1 MAITPLADGG
11 YVETTPEALP
21 FPFLYLHV
29 QKYDAAGNPVGER
42 HSFYPA
48 GGGDV
53 YALPNGGYV
62 LAYSIAGGGHGPQS
76 TALYVFDATSA
87 VTDSTVFGQSYVSN
101 IVISSDAF
109 AVGLVHPAFSTPE
122 TDGAF
127 SIRDLSGHLIV
138 GATIDNAPTISLLAN
153 GDFSISWTD
162 DGGDAHTLIVD
173 PQNPPSPPEPLTV
186 TALDDVGPV
195 QGPIDI
201 ITDDPTPT
209 IRVAVDEIGF
219 IETGMG
225 FFGDRIAVTADDA
238 ALGYKD
244 IEIGPL
250 TGAGGF
256 GMQLRF
262 QDANGLLTGW
272 TFVSFDFDPLA
283 QVLFGNDT
291 PGQVLTGGAGN
302 DVFYAGHN
310 AVVMTS
316 GGGADVFVFEHLPW
330 NGGRITDFALGFDR
344 LDFTDLFAAIGYG
357 GFDPVADG
365 YMSLESDGHGGTR
378 VYFDPDGPG
387 SGNPWPFLMT
397 TLEGVSPVGLMAPT
411 LFHPFLFPP
420 GPLTLIADDTRDQ
433 VLTGGNASDIF
444 RTGHNSVV
452 MTGGG
457 SDDTFVFEHVPWN
470 NSGHITD
477 FQVAYDR
484 LDLSAVFAAVG
495 YTGSDPIA
503 DGYIRLES
511 DGAGGTRIQF
521 DADGFGSGVRWP
533 SVITTLDHLAPE
545 FVTWQMLASGYV
557 PEPPGLVLTGDDTRG
572 QVLNG
577 GGGPDIFYAGHNSV
591 IMTGNGSYDRFVF
604 DHLPWN
610 AGHITDFQQGLDLL
624 DLSLLFD
631 ASGYEGVDPI
641 GDGYLRFES
650 DGAGGTNV
658 RFDPDGPATGHR
670 WPFLIVTLDNVQ
682 PGSVTTNDWIY

>member
-11 YVETTPEALP
+11 YVETTSESLP

-48 GGGDV
+48 GGGSV

-62 LAYSIAGGGHGPQS
+62 LAYAIAGGGHGPQS
-76 TALYVFDATSA
+76 TALYVFDATSTE
-87 VTDSTVFGQSYVSN
+87 TDNTVFGQSYISD

-109 AVGLVHPAFSTPE
+109 AVGSVHPAFSSPE
-122 TDGAF
+122 TDAAF
-127 SIRDLSGHLIV
+127 SIHDLSGHLIV
-138 GATIDNAPTISLLAN
+138 GATIDNAPTISLLAS
-153 GDFSISWTD
+153 GDFSISWSD

-173 PQNPPSPPEPLTV
+173 PQNPPLPPETPIV

-201 ITDDPTPT
+201 ITDDMTPT
-209 IRVAVDEIGF
+209 IRVAVDGIGI
-219 IETGMG
+219 IETGFG

-238 ALGYKD
+238 ARGYKD
-244 IEIGPL
+244 IEISL

-262 QDANGLLTGW
+262 QDPNGLLTGW
-272 TFVSFDFDPLA
+272 TFVSFDFDPLT

-291 PGQVLTGGAGN
+291 PGQVLTGGIGN
-302 DVFYAGHN
+302 DAFYAGRN
-310 AVVMTS
+310 SVVMTS

-344 LDFTDLFAAIGYG
+344 LDFTDLFSAIGYG

-365 YMSLESDGHGGTR
+365 YMRLESDGHGGTR
-378 VYFDPDGPG
+378 VYFDPDGLG
-387 SGNPWPFLMT
+387 SGNPWPFLMI
-397 TLEGVSPVGLMAPT
+397 TLEGVSPVGLFAPT

-420 GPLTLIADDTRDQ
+420 GPLTLTADDTRNQ
-433 VLTGGNASDIF
+433 VLNGGNASDIF
-444 RTGHNSVV
+444 FTGHNSVV
-452 MTGGG
+452 MTGGS

-470 NSGHITD
+470 NTGHITD
-477 FQVAYDR
+477 FQVALDR
-484 LDLSAVFAAVG
+484 LDLSAVFTAVG
-495 YTGSDPIA
+495 YTGSDPVA

-521 DADGFGSGVRWP
+521 DADGFGSATRWP

-545 FVTWQMLASGYV
+545 IVTWQVLSTGYA
-557 PEPPGLVLTGDDTRG
+557 PEPPGLVLIADDTRG

-577 GGGPDIFYAGHNSV
+577 GAGLDVFYAGHNSV
-591 IMTGNGSYDRFVF
+591 VMTGGANVDLFVF
-604 DHLPWN
+604 DYLPWN
-610 AGHITDFQQGLDLL
+610 GGHITDFVSGSDVLDLRPVF
-624 DLSLLFD
+624 S
-631 ASGYEGVDPI
+631 ASGYAGPDPI
-641 GDGYLRFES
+641 TDGYLRFES

-658 RFDPDGPATGHR
+658 KFDPDGPATGNR
-670 WPFLIVTLDNVQ
+670 WPFLIVTLDHVQ
-682 PGSVTTNDWIY
+682 PSGVHTGDWLFA